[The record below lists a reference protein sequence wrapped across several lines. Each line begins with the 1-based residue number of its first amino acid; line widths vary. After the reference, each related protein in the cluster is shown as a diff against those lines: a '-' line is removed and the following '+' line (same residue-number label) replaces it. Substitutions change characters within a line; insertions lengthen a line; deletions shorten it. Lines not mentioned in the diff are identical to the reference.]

1 MPTGN
6 GIVLAMHVSVCGT
19 KQPTIT
25 VNMVDLSRAITPNM
39 VKAGGIL
46 TDRKCDHLSDG
57 DKCDVYPYVLPSVM
71 VEIE

>member
-46 TDRKCDHLSDG
+46 TDRKCDHLGDSDK
-57 DKCDVYPYVLPSVM
+57 DDVYPQLLLFAR